1 MMTMGLEFVAQATG
15 GQILRGMGMDV
26 VGRFSTDTRSLEAGD
41 VFVALK
47 GPRFDGGEFIAKAI
61 ERGAAGIMC
70 AHEDVERIGGGQSGP
85 FVIAV
90 NDTTQAL
97 GDLARAWRRAI
108 NPHVVSVTGSSGK
121 TTTKDMIAHVCGG
134 RMNMLATKGNRNNH
148 IGLPLTLLELTSRHE
163 AAVIEMGMN
172 HSGEIRALTRIAEP
186 NIGVLTNVG
195 DAHLGNFE
203 SIEEL
208 VAAKA
213 EMFGA
218 MGPTG
223 TVVINGDCPRCR
235 GLLESGDIVQA
246 IVLTGE
252 GKEASVRARD
262 IAPLEPLGW
271 RFTLDLPSGES
282 VRVHLGVFGRYQIAN
297 ATMAAAVALQLGV
310 PTTEIADRL
319 ETFEPARLRSRVE
332 EWGGVRVVEDCYNA
346 SPSATVAAI
355 ESFAMMTAAGRR
367 YLMLGDMAEL
377 GVFSEEG
384 HRRVG
389 EAAAESGAEIIV
401 CVGSHAAWIGE
412 EAAFR
417 GARVMRFDT
426 MVPAAEFL
434 GKVLKPGDA
443 LLVKGSRVAA
453 LERATEMLRGWL
465 EPATTGET
473 PVKEVSA

>member
-1 MMTMGLEFVAQATG
+1 
-15 GQILRGMGMDV
+15 
-26 VGRFSTDTRSLEAGD
+26 
-41 VFVALK
+41 
-47 GPRFDGGEFIAKAI
+47 
-61 ERGAAGIMC
+61 
-70 AHEDVERIGGGQSGP
+70 
-85 FVIAV
+85 
-90 NDTTQAL
+90 
-97 GDLARAWRRAI
+97 
-108 NPHVVSVTGSSGK
+108 GSSGK

-310 PTTEIADRL
+310 PT
-319 ETFEPARLRSRVE
+319 
-332 EWGGVRVVEDCYNA
+332 
-346 SPSATVAAI
+346 
-355 ESFAMMTAAGRR
+355 
-367 YLMLGDMAEL
+367 
-377 GVFSEEG
+377 
-384 HRRVG
+384 
-389 EAAAESGAEIIV
+389 AEI
-401 CVGSHAAWIGE
+401 
-412 EAAFR
+412 
-417 GARVMRFDT
+417 
-426 MVPAAEFL
+426 
-434 GKVLKPGDA
+434 
-443 LLVKGSRVAA
+443 
-453 LERATEMLRGWL
+453 
-465 EPATTGET
+465 
-473 PVKEVSA
+473 